1 MRDVKYSFGQPLRE
15 WSQAEKDQ
23 LESTARSIDLPLRFC
38 REDCDEAPYSAMT
51 VVFGEVKRVSAE
63 QAVIPIQ
70 VDDSDEDSSWHTSY
84 EMALVRSPDGTW
96 SVTLSAR
103 GLASISPSPRKR
115 IARSRSRTPCRA
127 G

>member
-1 MRDVKYSFGQPLRE
+1 MRDVKYSFSQPLRE

-70 VDDSDEDSSWHTSY
+70 VDDSDEDSS
-84 EMALVRSPDGTW
+84 
-96 SVTLSAR
+96 
-103 GLASISPSPRKR
+103 
-115 IARSRSRTPCRA
+115 
-127 G
+127 